1 MMTMDRQTAVV
12 DDQPAIITTPPVKS
26 CDPRVYTDPYPGAR
40 GADLVQETCGKCG
53 GDGIYHAPSGYV
65 IQNPYAPAG
74 VTFRGCFDCM
84 GLGYRVVKVS
94 SVRARVRRAVK
105 AQLQRDA
112 DAETYAAEAD
122 ARYAA
127 ELAEAWEEALAEN
140 ARRAALNNEPVAEP
154 GAKIANVSGVV
165 EVSKT
170 IEVPGYRYGTDY
182 KRLVVIKLDSG
193 QVVKTFGASSK
204 LFGVNRGDRVTITRA
219 TVKDFETY
227 QGQLQT
233 VVIRLALQID
243 KAVPRSADIVEGD
256 TVEKDGTW
264 YEVRDVREWSV
275 SVNVDTVGERTMS
288 IGYHE
293 LTGHRPAT
301 PKASPDAEKT
311 SE

>member
-1 MMTMDRQTAVV
+1 MMTMERQTATVA
-12 DDQPAIITTPPVKS
+12 DQPAIVTDPPVRS
-26 CDPRVYTDPYPGAR
+26 GDAREYTDPYPGAH
-40 GADLVQETCGKCG
+40 GADLVRETCGKCG
-53 GDGIYHAPSGYV
+53 GDGVYHAPSGFV

-84 GLGYRVVKVS
+84 GLGHRMVKVS
-94 SVRARVRRAVK
+94 SVRARIRRAVK

-112 DAETYAAEAD
+112 DAEAYAAEYD
-122 ARYAA
+122 ARQAA
-127 ELAEAWEEALAEN
+127 EMAAAWEEALAEN

-154 GAKIANVSGVV
+154 GAKITNLSGVV
-165 EVSKT
+165 EGSKT

-193 QVVKTFGASSK
+193 QVVKTFGGSSK

-219 TVKDFETY
+219 TVKEFGTY
-227 QGQLQT
+227 EGQLQT

-243 KAVPRSADIVEGD
+243 MAVPRSADVAEGD

-264 YEVRDVREWSV
+264 YEVCAVREWSV
-275 SVNVDTVGERTMS
+275 SVNVDAVGERTMT

-293 LTGHRPAT
+293 MTGHRPAT
-301 PKASPDAEKT
+301 P
-311 SE
+311 